1 MRQVVSY
8 VGLDSV
14 ERSSDNRNK
23 RRRYGKI
30 SKQGDRML
38 RWLLVQSAVAAT
50 RYDPRL
56 KRFYSRLLHRKGVP
70 VARVAAARKLLV
82 WSWVLLRD
90 EIDYP
95 EFLRR
100 ASVRDL
106 PVRLN
111 GLS

>member
-1 MRQVVSY
+1 
-8 VGLDSV
+8 
-14 ERSSDNRNK
+14 
-23 RRRYGKI
+23 
-30 SKQGDRML
+30 ML
-38 RWLLVQSAVAAT
+38 RWLLVQSALSAT
-50 RYDPRL
+50 RYEPRL
-56 KRFYSRLLHRKGVP
+56 KRFYSRLLHRQGMP

-90 EIDYP
+90 GIDYP

-106 PVRLN
+106 PAKSH

>member
-1 MRQVVSY
+1 

-14 ERSSDNRNK
+14 EHSSDNQNK

-38 RWLLVQSAVAAT
+38 R
-50 RYDPRL
+50 
-56 KRFYSRLLHRKGVP
+56 
-70 VARVAAARKLLV
+70 KLLV
-82 WSWVLLRD
+82 WSWVLFRD

-106 PVRLN
+106 PARFH